1 MERNTISKILK
12 EEKCYQEKYFDEKVY
27 KITSFEKD
35 INHIKYIYQAALSTS
50 ILQNIETKDY
60 EKIIENLNQFK
71 GGASH
76 FVA

>member
-35 INHIKYIYQAALSTS
+35 INHIKLDKLFINHKIYYKRLKK
-50 ILQNIETKDY
+50 ILK
-60 EKIIENLNQFK
+60 L
-71 GGASH
+71 
-76 FVA
+76 